1 MAEKLHTEIRQ
12 QQIAEAALGLIA
24 QHGARRVSVAAV
36 ARRVGIVPSA
46 LYRHFGGKDAIIDA
60 VFDLIRERLLD
71 NVHQV
76 AAATPDA
83 LDRLGQ
89 IVARHVAMLQ
99 QQKGMLHVVFSGEAP
114 PTRHGRRAKVLRI
127 VEAYL
132 RALAD
137 IVRAGQEQGRIR
149 PDVDPGTVALLVLG
163 VVQPAVLLW
172 HMSEGRTQVDVERH
186 AREAWGLVRKAI
198 AAG

>member
-1 MAEKLHTEIRQ
+1 MTEKLHTEIRQ
-12 QQIAEAALGLIA
+12 QQIAQAALGLIA
-24 QHGARRVSVAAV
+24 QHGARRVSVASV
-36 ARRVGIVPSA
+36 ARRVGLVPSA

-71 NVHQV
+71 NVYQV
-76 AAATPDA
+76 AAATPHA

-89 IVARHVAMLQ
+89 IVARQVTMLQ
-99 QQKGMLHVVFSGEAP
+99 QERGMLHVVFSGEAP
-114 PTRHGRRAKVLRI
+114 PTKHGRRAKVLRI

-137 IVRAGQEQGRIR
+137 IVRAGQREGTIR
-149 PDVDPGTVALLVLG
+149 PEIDPDTVALLVLG

-172 HMSEGRTQVDVERH
+172 HMSEGRAQLDVERH
-186 AREAWGLVRKAI
+186 AREAWSLVRKAI
-198 AAG
+198 AVE